1 MLVHQRV
8 NHINW
13 PTLRVL
19 ERQYSV
25 QYSTEP
31 VGAFRIAL
39 GRLRG
44 SSSTGR
50 KAFRCGVM
58 ARLWSVRFSA
68 TTHGLP
74 PTSADHKNVGE
85 NERSWWKGL
94 THGENFGENL
104 FHGAIGFFARL
115 QNLTVGFLLRSQLGM
130 QKRAEECQLWEP
142 SLWLWL
148 FQRHQIQSL
157 WLTCFVRGD

>member
-1 MLVHQRV
+1 MF
-8 NHINW
+8 NN
-13 PTLRVL
+13 
-19 ERQYSV
+19 V

-31 VGAFRIAL
+31 VGRFRIAL

-74 PTSADHKNVGE
+74 LYRRPQKCWRKWE
-85 NERSWWKGL
+85 KSWWKGL
-94 THGENFGENL
+94 THGENFGEKM

-115 QNLTVGFLLRSQLGM
+115 QILSWFPASESLRYAKACGGVPAVGTFLVAVALSEASDPITVTVTF
-130 QKRAEECQLWEP
+130 
-142 SLWLWL
+142 
-148 FQRHQIQSL
+148 
-157 WLTCFVRGD
+157 FVRGD